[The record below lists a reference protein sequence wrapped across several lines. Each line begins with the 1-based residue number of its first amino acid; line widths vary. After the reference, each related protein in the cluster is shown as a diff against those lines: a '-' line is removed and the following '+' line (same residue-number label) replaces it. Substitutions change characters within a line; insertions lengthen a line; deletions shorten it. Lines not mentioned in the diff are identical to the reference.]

1 MIDLNNLN
9 NDVMIGSEKMSESI
23 KTISLSEPVKDGELT
38 KLFNEPKTIREENT
52 VEEVSLVDLDALP
65 ESDKDILDVHK
76 VLLKNKDVE
85 VKDVENKDLQLDK
98 QDTEK
103 QSFNKMKVDDL
114 RKIANEKKIASEKEV
129 NKMKKKD
136 LVDLISNI

>member
-1 MIDLNNLN
+1 M
-9 NDVMIGSEKMSESI
+9 
-23 KTISLSEPVKDGELT
+23 
-38 KLFNEPKTIREENT
+38 FNEPKTIREENT